1 MAFNEDTILLF
12 YEIIDVTIS
21 GLSRGSVYALM
32 AVGMTLVYGV
42 TKAFNFAYGE
52 FFNMGGYFAWIL
64 IVGLGLQFG
73 GYLMILVIVM
83 PLMFAVGYGLEKLM
97 VAPLRKRADW
107 ENKVMMLTLGLSLF
121 LTSLYFVVFGVRLKS
136 LPPIWEGT
144 LDVGELVFAY
154 QDIMIFIMSISG
166 VLLLGWLLNNT
177 RLGLA
182 VQAVAQNP
190 EGAKIVGIPQGRIF
204 AFTFAISTVMVGFGG
219 ILLAQKWFIN
229 PAAGGT
235 IMINA
240 WVITAFGGMGSIRG
254 GLYAAFI
261 IGMLEAFVG
270 WLFGM
275 SYGIIAL
282 FILLLATLALRPQGL
297 MGKGE

>member
-1 MAFNEDTILLF
+1 MFSEDTILMF
-12 YEIIDVTIS
+12 YEITDVIIA
-21 GLSRGSVYALM
+21 GLSTGSVYALM

-83 PLMFAVGYGLEKLM
+83 PLMFIVGYGLEKLL
-97 VAPLRKRADW
+97 VAPLRKRQDW

-121 LTSLYFVVFGVRLKS
+121 LSSLYMVVFGVNMKS
-136 LPPIWEGT
+136 LPPILEGT
-144 LDVGELVFAY
+144 LEVGQLVFAH
-154 QDIMIFIMSISG
+154 QDIMIFIMSLGGI
-166 VLLLGWLLNNT
+166 LLFGWMLNNT
-177 RLGLA
+177 RIGMA

-190 EGAKIVGIPQGRIF
+190 EGAKIVGIPQARIF
-204 AFTFAISTVMVGFGG
+204 AATFAISTVMVGFGG
-219 ILLAQKWFIN
+219 ILLSQKWFIN
-229 PAAGGT
+229 PNSGSI
-235 IMINA
+235 IMIKA
-240 WVITAFGGMGSIRG
+240 WVVTAFGGMGSIRG

-270 WLFGM
+270 WMFGM

>member
-1 MAFNEDTILLF
+1 MAFSEDTILML
-12 YEIIDVTIS
+12 YEITDVIIA
-21 GLSRGSVYALM
+21 GLSTGSVYALM

-64 IVGLGLQFG
+64 IFGLGLQFG
-73 GYLMILVIVM
+73 GYLMVLVIVM
-83 PLMFAVGYGLEKLM
+83 PLMFAVGYGLEKLL
-97 VAPLRKRADW
+97 VAPLRKRKDW

-121 LTSLYFVVFGVRLKS
+121 LSSLYMVVFGVNMKS
-136 LPPIWEGT
+136 LPPILEGT
-144 LDVGELVFAY
+144 LEVGQLVFAH
-154 QDIMIFIMSISG
+154 QDIMIFIMSLGGI
-166 VLLLGWLLNNT
+166 LLFGWMLNNT
-177 RLGLA
+177 RIGMA

-190 EGAKIVGIPQGRIF
+190 EGAKIVGIPQARIF
-204 AFTFAISTVMVGFGG
+204 AATFAISTVMVGFGG
-219 ILLAQKWFIN
+219 ILLSQKWFIN
-229 PAAGGT
+229 PNSGGI
-235 IMINA
+235 IMIKA
-240 WVITAFGGMGSIRG
+240 WVVTAFGGMGSIRG

-261 IGMLEAFVG
+261 IGMVEAFVG

-282 FILLLATLALRPQGL
+282 FILLLATLVLRPQGL